1 MFHNRGSGQ
10 ISLLKYSGM
19 IMNGFDT
26 NFMLTTIII
35 AAVLFVGLFVFCLI
49 NVSKERKR
57 IQDELSGKEGVYVG
71 PAGEPQWNGQLPE
84 KVDDYTKPRYVYE
97 NLVETTIYQPENG
110 RIIGYRISPSLVIHS
125 RTQNVNPSSVVLY
138 RDRFGGKLL
147 NFSDVKMLVPE
158 WKEISELRVAA
169 GDKPLEGKFIYATHH
184 CVLVVCNINNMTWE
198 YPDATSLERH
208 LLVLKR

>member
-10 ISLLKYSGM
+10 ISLLKYSGI
-19 IMNGFDT
+19 IMNSVDT
-26 NFMLTTIII
+26 NIFFTTGII
-35 AAVLFVGLFVFCLI
+35 AAVLFVALFVFLLI
-49 NVSKERKR
+49 TVSKERQR
-57 IQDELSGKEGVYVG
+57 VQDELSGKEGVYVG
-71 PAGEPQWNGQLPE
+71 PAGEPQWSGKLPE

-97 NLVETTIYQPENG
+97 NLVETTICQPENG

-125 RTQNVNPSSVVLY
+125 RTQNVKPSSVVLY

-147 NFSDVKMLVPE
+147 DFSEVKTLVPV

-169 GDKPLEGKFIYATHH
+169 GDKPLEGKFLYATDRGS
-184 CVLVVCNINNMTWE
+184 VVICNMNSMTWE
-198 YPDATSLERH
+198 YPDATSLEGH

>member
-110 RIIGYRISPSLVIHS
+110 RIIGYRISPTLVIHS
-125 RTQNVNPSSVVLY
+125 RVQQMKQSLVSHYL
-138 RDRFGGKLL
+138 DRLDGKLL
-147 NFSDVKMLVPE
+147 NFSDVKMLVPV

-169 GDKPLEGKFIYATHH
+169 GDEPLEGKFLYATHH
-184 CVLVVCNINNMTWE
+184 CVLVVCNINDMTWE
-198 YPDATSLERH
+198 YPDSNSLKKH